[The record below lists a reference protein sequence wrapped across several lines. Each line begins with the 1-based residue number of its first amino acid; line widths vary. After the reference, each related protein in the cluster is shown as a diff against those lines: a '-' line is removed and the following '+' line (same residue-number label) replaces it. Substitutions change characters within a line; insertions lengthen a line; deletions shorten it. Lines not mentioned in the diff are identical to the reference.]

1 MIDIKN
7 WEVGDLGLAKVT
19 TLEGQLKDM
28 IKLTVRWFFNF
39 NIYNISF
46 IYIYPNCEINL
57 RNNQKCSDT

>member
-28 IKLTVRWFFNF
+28 IKLTVR
-39 NIYNISF
+39 
-46 IYIYPNCEINL
+46 
-57 RNNQKCSDT
+57 